1 VLVAKI
7 LEACFSFT
15 DARNCIV
22 PDSLSQTQKSSTPD
36 HSIAALPFKKGIA
49 AQPAHR

>member
-1 VLVAKI
+1 VAKV
-7 LEACFSFT
+7 LAECFSFT
-15 DARNCIV
+15 DAHNCIV
-22 PDSLSQTQKSSTPD
+22 LDSLSQTQKSPAPD